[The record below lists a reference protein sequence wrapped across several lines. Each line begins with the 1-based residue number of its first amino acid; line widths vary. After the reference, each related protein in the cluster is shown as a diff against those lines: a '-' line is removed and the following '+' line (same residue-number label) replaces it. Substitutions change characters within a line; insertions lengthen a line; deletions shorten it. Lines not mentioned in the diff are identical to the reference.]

1 MKSVIVQGTTVA
13 KAIDE
18 ALVKAGMP
26 VEFFIKV
33 LEEAQPGFLGFG
45 SKKAK
50 IALFFKKEQGRR
62 DGSLL
67 SRGSYKDLF
76 ENENLQAQPL
86 DQIKQD
92 KVVEKKEALTPVA
105 VSHRKIESQ
114 QPQPKKVAQVAPQ
127 PRKVEVQQS
136 HSRKIEPLSKKV
148 ENKGASV
155 QQEPKKIVEQKV
167 IVQRPLG
174 QRPLKF
180 NNEKQPEIISVAP
193 HVGIESQQVAKIVDS
208 LQKDDAQTEVS
219 QNKRPRRRRRYG
231 YRSKAPIQWGK
242 SQDDTELQSSD
253 ERHDSE

>member
-26 VEFFIKV
+26 IEFFIKV

-50 IALFFKKEQGRR
+50 IALFFKKEQGKRE
-62 DGSLL
+62 GSLL
-67 SRGSYKDLF
+67 SRGSYKNLF
-76 ENENLQAQPL
+76 DNEKLQATPI
-86 DQIKQD
+86 DQNQQD
-92 KVVEKKEALTPVA
+92 KPVEKKDVA
-105 VSHRKIESQ
+105 ASI
-114 QPQPKKVAQVAPQ
+114 APQ
-127 PRKVEVQQS
+127 PRKVESQQSQQRKNVQPAPEPRVQQS
-136 HSRKIEPLSKKV
+136 QPRKVDS
-148 ENKGASV
+148 
-155 QQEPKKIVEQKV
+155 QPKKIENNVGLIKPEVKKSVEQK

-180 NNEKQPEIISVAP
+180 NNPKQPEVSSVLPSLDA
-193 HVGIESQQVAKIVDS
+193 VLQQVNLIKIVEP
-208 LQKDDAQTEVS
+208 LQKDDAQAEAS

-242 SQDDTELQSSD
+242 SQDDTEQQPSD
-253 ERHDSE
+253 ERHDS